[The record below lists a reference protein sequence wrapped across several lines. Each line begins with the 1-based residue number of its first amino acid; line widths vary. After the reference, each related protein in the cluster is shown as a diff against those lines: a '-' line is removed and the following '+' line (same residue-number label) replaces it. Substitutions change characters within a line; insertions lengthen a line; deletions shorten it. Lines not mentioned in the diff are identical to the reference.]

1 MKTKSF
7 KTIDGI
13 RFDIVGYGSK
23 REMND
28 KATKI
33 RKLGY
38 NARVFYEKD
47 GKYYTVYQS
56 RKKRNWRIF

>member
-1 MKTKSF
+1 MSKKGS

-13 RFDIVGYGSK
+13 RFDIVGFGNK

-38 NARVFYEKD
+38 NARIFYNKNGKFYE
-47 GKYYTVYQS
+47 VYQS
-56 RKKRNWRIF
+56 RAKRK